1 MRRLSRKSA
10 VVLGVALTAAQPALA
25 QDAPAPPAPPPVPG
39 SAADPT
45 GLGAINVTAKRL
57 DEARTSIQPSLGAST
72 YDFSRSAIQAIPQ
85 GDNAALNSVL
95 LRAPG
100 VAQDS
105 FGQLH
110 VRGDHANLQYRLDG
124 VQLPEGLSLFGQ
136 ALETRFADSLS
147 LMTGA
152 LPAQYGFRTAG
163 VVDMQLKSGTTDPGG
178 EVGFM
183 GGSRDT
189 LQPSFAYGGRT
200 GKVDY
205 FFTGD
210 FLHNGIGIEN
220 PTSSFNPLHDDSDQW
235 HGLAKITAIVDD
247 QTRLSFIGGYAK
259 ANFQIPNNPGQVP
272 GFTVNG
278 SSNFNSANLDQRQWE
293 QTAFGIV
300 SLQKHYDT
308 VDFQL
313 SAFTRSSILS
323 YSPDGS
329 NGDLM
334 FNGIQ
339 QTAARWSLAT
349 GIQADGS
356 WKVND
361 KHTLRG
367 GFLVQREHA
376 QANTSSS
383 VLPVD
388 DMGTPISDQPF
399 NISSGSDL
407 IGWQYGIY
415 IQDEWHLSDTL
426 TMNVGARFD
435 VLNALT
441 QENQL
446 SPRINFVYQPND
458 ILTAHIG
465 YARYFTPPP
474 LEQVSF
480 AAVAAFNG
488 STAASEVLVN
498 NPVKAERS
506 HYFDGGF
513 TLKPLPGLSFGVD
526 AYYKIAT
533 NLIDEGQF
541 GAPII
546 LTPFN
551 YANANVKGIEL
562 SASYD
567 RGPWSIYGNIAWSQA
582 KGTNINS
589 AQFNFAAADLAYIAQ
604 NYIYL
609 DHDQQW
615 TGSAGAAYTF
625 NYGSDWAT
633 RVSADFL
640 LGSGLR
646 ADDAVNNVPNGL
658 ALPGYTSLNLS
669 LIQKLPIGRGAEAR
683 IDVINLFDNS
693 YMIRDGTGVG
703 VGAPQFGLRRAVM
716 VGLKQKF

>member
-1 MRRLSRKSA
+1 MGRLARRA
-10 VVLGVALTAAQPALA
+10 AIVLGAALTAAQPALA
-25 QDAPAPPAPPPVPG
+25 QDAPAPAPVPG
-39 SAADPT
+39 DPNN
-45 GLGAINVTAKRL
+45 LPAINVTAKRL
-57 DEARTSIQPSLGAST
+57 DEARTSIQPSLGAT
-72 YDFSRSAIQAIPQ
+72 KYDFSRQAIGAIPE
-85 GDNAALNSVL
+85 GDNAPLNSVL

-163 VVDMQLKSGTTDPGG
+163 VVDMQVKSGTTDPGG
-178 EVGFM
+178 EVGLM
-183 GGSRDT
+183 AGSRDT

-200 GKVDY
+200 GKIDY

-210 FLHNGIGIEN
+210 YLHNGIGIEN
-220 PTSSFNPLHDDSDQW
+220 PTSSFNPLHDNSDQW
-235 HGLAKITAIVDD
+235 HGLAKITGIIDD
-247 QTRLSFIGGYAK
+247 ETRLSFIGGYAK
-259 ANFQIPNNPGQVP
+259 SNFQIPNNPGQVP

-278 SSNFNSANLDQRQWE
+278 SSNFNSAFLDQRQWE
-293 QTAFGIV
+293 QTAFAIV

-313 SAFTRSSILS
+313 SGFTRSSILS

-339 QTAARWSLAT
+339 QSATRWSLAT
-349 GIQADGS
+349 GVQADGS

-361 KHTLRG
+361 RHTLRG
-367 GFLVQREHA
+367 GFLVQRERA
-376 QANTSSS
+376 QANTSSM

-388 DMGTPISDQPF
+388 DTGTPASDQPF
-399 NISSGSDL
+399 NISSNSDL

-415 IQDEWHLSDTL
+415 IQDEWRLSSTL

-435 VLNALT
+435 VLSALT

-474 LEQVSF
+474 LEQVSS
-480 AAVAAFNG
+480 ATVAAFTG
-488 STAASEVLVN
+488 SIAASEVLLN

-513 TLKPLPGLSFGVD
+513 SVKPLPGLTVGVD

-551 YANANVKGIEL
+551 YADANIKGVEL
-562 SASYD
+562 TASYD
-567 RGPWSIYGNIAWSQA
+567 RGPWSVYGNIAWSQA

-589 AQFNFAAADLAYIAQ
+589 AQFNFAAADLAFIAQ

-625 NYGSDWAT
+625 NFGSEWAT

-646 ADDAVNNVPNGL
+646 ADDPVNNVPNGR
-658 ALPGYTSLNLS
+658 ALPSYATFNLS
-669 LIQKLPIGRGAEAR
+669 LAQKLAIGRGAELR
-683 IDVINLFDNS
+683 VDVINLFDNS
-693 YMIRDGTGVG
+693 YIIRDGTGVG
-703 VGAPQFGLRRAVM
+703 VGAPQYGLRRAVM